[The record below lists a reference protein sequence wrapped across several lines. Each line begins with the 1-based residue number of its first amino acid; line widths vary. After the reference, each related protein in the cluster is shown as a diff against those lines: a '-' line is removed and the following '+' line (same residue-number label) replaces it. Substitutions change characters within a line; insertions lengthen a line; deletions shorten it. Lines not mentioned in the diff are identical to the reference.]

1 MKGLVINMKTFA
13 KIENLLE
20 IIVFVPGIILGIY
33 TMIMGGSVVFGLRD
47 MSEVFNSIAIMSIGA
62 LISTLGIELL
72 AERIY
77 RHLNHE
83 EDED

>member
-1 MKGLVINMKTFA
+1 MKTFT

-33 TMIMGGSVVFGLRD
+33 IMIMGGSVVFGLCD
-47 MSEVFNSIAIMSIGA
+47 MSEVFNSIKIMSIGA

-77 RHLNHE
+77 RHLNRE
-83 EDED
+83 GDED

>member
-1 MKGLVINMKTFA
+1 
-13 KIENLLE
+13 
-20 IIVFVPGIILGIY
+20 
-33 TMIMGGSVVFGLRD
+33 MIMGGSVVFGLCD
-47 MSEVFNSIAIMSIGA
+47 MSEVFNSIKIMSIGA